1 MTCGWF
7 KITTKSRDFDR
18 LLLNSIDD
26 ALLSLGESA
35 RQSIYFHIENNFNV
49 PRQQIP
55 HNLEN
60 FQFALEKIFGVG
72 ARFIE
77 ILIMKNLYQ
86 KINCPLSMED
96 NEQLEFVKYMEAA
109 KQTFA
114 LSPIPKN

>member
-1 MTCGWF
+1 VGGF
-7 KITTKSRDFDR
+7 KITEKSRNFDR

-55 HNLEN
+55 YNLEN
-60 FQFALEKIFGVG
+60 FQFALERIFGVG

-77 ILIMKNLYQ
+77 ILIMKSLYQ
-86 KINCPLSMED
+86 KLNCPLDMED
-96 NEQLEFVKYMEAA
+96 NKQLEFVKYMEAA
-109 KQTFA
+109 RQTFV
-114 LSPIPKN
+114 LSPISKN